1 MASPLTLRLDENTR
15 QRIGRIARRKGLS
28 TSEFIRRA
36 IEASVA
42 REEPA
47 ITPYEAV
54 KDLIGV
60 VRGDPKLSQQ
70 MGRKFAKLLK
80 NRQSER
86 HSDRQPRGR
95 RR

>member
-1 MASPLTLRLDENTR
+1 MASPLTLRLDEKTR
-15 QRIGRIARRKGLS
+15 ERIGRIARGKGLS

-42 REEPA
+42 QEELA
-47 ITPYEAV
+47 LMPYEAM

-60 VRGDPKLSQQ
+60 VRGDPKLSRQ

-80 NRQSER
+80 DRRLER
-86 HSDRQPRGR
+86 HSDQQPRGR